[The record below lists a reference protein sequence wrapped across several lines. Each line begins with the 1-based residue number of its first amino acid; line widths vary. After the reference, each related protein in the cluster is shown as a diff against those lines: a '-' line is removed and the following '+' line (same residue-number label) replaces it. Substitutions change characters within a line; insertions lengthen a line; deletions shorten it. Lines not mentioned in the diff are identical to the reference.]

1 MINAKNYK
9 EILLSFPGEGQQRIA
24 ESTEKLKEEIY
35 KSGEVPAAYSS
46 TSYKHQPYEALV
58 TAMHGMVDNFLKRV
72 RADMDS
78 NNLAP
83 EDVDFLLTD
92 VLERMQSQVDY
103 ARSTISAIHAK
114 KTDEG
119 TP

>member
-24 ESTEKLKEEIY
+24 ESTEKLKENVY
-35 KSGEVPAAYSS
+35 KSGE
-46 TSYKHQPYEALV
+46 V
-58 TAMHGMVDNFLKRV
+58 TAMHGMVDSFLKRV

>member
-9 EILLSFPGEGQQRIA
+9 EILLSFPGERQQRIA
-24 ESTEKLKEEIY
+24 ENAEKMKENVY
-35 KSGEVPAAYSS
+35 KAGEVPAAYSS
-46 TSYKHQPYEALV
+46 TSYKHQPYEQFV
-58 TAMHGMVDNFLKRV
+58 TTMHDMVDNFLKRI

-83 EDVDFLLTD
+83 EDVDFLLSD
-92 VLERMQSQVDY
+92 VLERIQSQVDY
-103 ARSTISAIHAK
+103 AKSTISAIHAK